1 MLFSRLFGRRASHVS
16 AAAAAVDKQP
26 KPRRRNSEARVR
38 DHIAGATPGSRT
50 EVPCSAGVVD
60 IVTPREIIEVKR
72 APLWKAAMGQVL
84 AYSSDFPNQT
94 PRVHLFGPDVE
105 HFRLAAITCER
116 FGVRLTATDGN
127 GKEINVWS
135 GSRAR
140 IPASSRDRDGLN
152 AGAQVASGILGGDV
166 GGDARPSGRVEGP
179 GQAGERVAV

>member
-1 MLFSRLFGRRASHVS
+1 MS
-16 AAAAAVDKQP
+16 AAASKQP
-26 KPRRRNSEARVR
+26 KARRRNSEARVR
-38 DHIAGATPGSRT
+38 DRIAGATPGSRV

-84 AYSSDFPNQT
+84 AYSTDFPDRK

-105 HFRLAAITCER
+105 HFRLAAVTCER

-127 GKEINVWS
+127 GKDINVWL
-135 GSRAR
+135 GD
-140 IPASSRDRDGLN
+140 RDRGH
-152 AGAQVASGILGGDV
+152 AGADVASRVLGGEV
-166 GGDARPSGRVEGP
+166 GGDGTATGRVEGA